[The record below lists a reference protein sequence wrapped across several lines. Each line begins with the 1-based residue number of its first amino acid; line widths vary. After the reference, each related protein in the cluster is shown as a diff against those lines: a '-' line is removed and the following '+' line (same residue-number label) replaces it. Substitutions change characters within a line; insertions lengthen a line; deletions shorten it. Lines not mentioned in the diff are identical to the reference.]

1 MLTRAG
7 LLVLCVVSLCGCN
20 TPFASN
26 DKDQYLESRN
36 APDMMIKPPLTTSNL
51 SDFYTLPAAPE
62 YPKKVDILPPV
73 S

>member
-1 MLTRAG
+1 MLLRAG
-7 LLVLCVVSLCGCN
+7 LFVLAVVSLSACH

-26 DKDQYLESRN
+26 DKDQYLESQN
-36 APDMMIKPPLTTSNL
+36 APDMIIKPPLMTSNL

-62 YPKKVDILPPV
+62 HPEVDILPPV

>member
-1 MLTRAG
+1 MLLRAG
-7 LLVLCVVSLCGCN
+7 LLVLGVVSLCSCN

-26 DKDQYLESRN
+26 DKDQYLESQN
-36 APDMMIKPPLTTSNL
+36 APNMIIKSPLTTSNL

-62 YPKKVDILPPV
+62 HPKKVNMLPPV